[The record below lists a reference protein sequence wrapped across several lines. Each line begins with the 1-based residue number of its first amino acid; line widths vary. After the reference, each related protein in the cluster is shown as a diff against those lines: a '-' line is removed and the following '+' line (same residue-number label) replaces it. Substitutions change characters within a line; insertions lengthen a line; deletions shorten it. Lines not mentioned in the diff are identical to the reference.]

1 MTSEERYINLA
12 TLKGEIPFS
21 SSDFILDD
29 EVEDEEGL
37 TEWDNFLLD
46 KLDDESSRVES
57 WFPEEDFGE
66 DTPTTIKEG
75 VIRLV
80 RLRLDLINSDG
91 LDSESLVDG
100 ASYSY
105 SETREIRKEIKSEIA
120 EEILAEEDLTDDNK
134 GAWVV

>member
-57 WFPEEDFGE
+57 WFPEQDFGE
-66 DTPTTIKEG
+66 DTPTTINEG

-105 SETREIRKEIKSEIA
+105 SEPREIRKEIKSEIA

>member
-57 WFPEEDFGE
+57 WFPASDFGE

-105 SETREIRKEIKSEIA
+105 TEPKEIRKEIKSEIA